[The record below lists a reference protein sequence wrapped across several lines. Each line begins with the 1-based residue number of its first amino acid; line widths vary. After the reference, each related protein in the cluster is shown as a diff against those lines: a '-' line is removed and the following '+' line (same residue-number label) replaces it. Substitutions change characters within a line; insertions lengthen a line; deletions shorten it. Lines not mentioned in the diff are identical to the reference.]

1 MATSCKPTKGSEP
14 LAIETQAVTRIFK
27 SKPSKAQP
35 EGKTVAL
42 NGVDLQVRS
51 GELFGLLGPNG
62 AGKTTLIKILVTLL
76 YPSSG
81 RALVDGFDV
90 VTQAQAVR
98 ERIGMV
104 SGGETSGHGLL
115 TVREQI
121 WMFSQFYGIPSRI
134 ARARADELLK
144 VVGLWEARDQKVHT
158 LSTGMR
164 QRMNLCRGLI
174 SDPKILFL
182 DEPTLGLDVSV
193 ARDIRAYIREWLREK
208 PGRTIL
214 LTTHYMQEADDL
226 CDRVAIIDQG
236 KILICDRPSVIKR
249 MSRQGAY
256 FRITTEELNGHED
269 FLGSLPGVVRC
280 QSQPV
285 AAGTELLLTLADDG
299 AIAHVVG
306 SIAEQGKRI
315 LALEKVEPTL
325 EDVFVEMV
333 GRRFVDEPEA
343 VA

>member
-1 MATSCKPTKGSEP
+1 MQT
-14 LAIETQAVTRIFK
+14 LAIETRGLQRSFK
-27 SKPSKAQP
+27 TPRTKSAPAQQ
-35 EGKTVAL
+35 KVAL
-42 NGVDLQVRS
+42 DNVDLQVNP

-76 YPSSG
+76 YPTAG
-81 RALVDGFDV
+81 TAQVDGLDV
-90 VTQAQAVR
+90 VAQAQGVR
-98 ERIGMV
+98 ERIAMV
-104 SGGETSGHGLL
+104 SGGETSGYGLL

-121 WMFSQFYGIPSRI
+121 WMFSQFYGLPTKPSLQ
-134 ARARADELLK
+134 RADELLK

-193 ARDIRAYIREWLREK
+193 ARDIRAYIRQWMGEK

-236 KILICDRPSVIKR
+236 KILACDSPAAMKR
-249 MSRQGAY
+249 RSRQTTY
-256 FRITTEELNGHED
+256 FEITTEALDGARAGLNE
-269 FLGSLPGVVRC
+269 LPGILQC
-280 QSQPV
+280 Q
-285 AAGTELLLTLADDG
+285 ATETETGTRLRLTLADDG
-299 AIAHVVG
+299 VIAAVVQRVT
-306 SIAEQGKRI
+306 AEGKRI
-315 LALEKVEPTL
+315 LSLQKVEPSL
-325 EDVFVEMV
+325 EDAFVEIV
-333 GRRFVDEPEA
+333 GRGLGDETEPA
-343 VA
+343 A